1 VDEGLAGLGDG
12 LGADGPVA
20 LGGEAVD
27 DAEAGLGPVRV
38 VPLFELF
45 ERDLGVFADLDE
57 GEGAVEEPAEE
68 EGGLGRRK
76 EEG

>member
-12 LGADGPVA
+12 FGRDGLVA

-27 DAEAGLGPVRV
+27 DAESGLGPVGV
-38 VPLFELF
+38 EPGFELF
-45 ERDLGVFADLDE
+45 EGDLGVFADLDE

-68 EGGLGRRK
+68 EGGMNG
-76 EEG
+76 